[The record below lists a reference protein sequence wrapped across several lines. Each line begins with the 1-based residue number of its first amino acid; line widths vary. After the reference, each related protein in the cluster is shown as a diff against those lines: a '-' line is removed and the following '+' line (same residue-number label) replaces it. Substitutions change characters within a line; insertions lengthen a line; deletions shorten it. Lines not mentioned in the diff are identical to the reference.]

1 MDETFNITKN
11 DFMII
16 SCSIIPYIFN
26 LDIF

>member
-1 MDETFNITKN
+1 MDGTFNITKN

-16 SCSIIPYIFN
+16 SCFIIPYIFN